1 MPHRVQLYDQRP
13 LLFTTNFYGRPYLRF
28 LIQASELTALS
39 PANCSTMHRPLTLQQ
54 LADCLDKDSHICLVQ
69 PFPYPWVCKKRFD
82 TEDNEARK
90 RAISNTRSAL
100 EKSATGASVSNATY
114 RNLLESIARDCCC
127 PNHRKDDIFE
137 QFAYHWMASGI
148 LDSFLERQGWRWET
162 EKWLCL
168 RSDEKESCPPL
179 RKVWK
184 PLHRNAI
191 YCSLN
196 RLAIFA
202 EYPGYFDESFI
213 QSAIDEFVKYWTC
226 ESHKIDAEQIRYEL
240 KTNFRIHTYKNSPPR
255 NITIS
260 DKSQEHGHS
269 DPSSGLA
276 GTCEN
281 EDYEDYPQ
289 DQSSS
294 SVSDDRASET
304 PGQFRQQKVVSAAAA
319 SPLSSS
325 LMTPLDETHDQ
336 RFYDSAKSGALIND
350 EIQSSPDSSPSG
362 SRGRR
367 LVTPVS
373 ALHGRSKSGAVHPIS
388 SLTDEAQYTGIRNH
402 GTFTPSVIVDLTK
415 EDGGSV
421 SNVPTTTTNSN
432 LKIAIHGSSGRSVS
446 AGPSS
451 PSYANRDP
459 VTPERPGPPKSSA
472 SAPAVR
478 SRLSDSTIT
487 SRNQDVHRSSSNIY
501 AKPNWASADEESD
514 CIPTRGTVAAT
525 LIGSSHTPK
534 STGIEFQDSLPLG
547 SKETLESIAHSILG
561 LAKQPARTKPK
572 SGEPY
577 KCGWIYIFRIPDMPG
592 YVKIGRT
599 TQLITKR
606 KRQISNCKQKLE
618 LEVVDKSCYQ
628 KISNHERVEKLI
640 HEDLKNERCFFRCPC
655 ARTRDNEDSHGKDG
669 YTDHGEWFKIDEE
682 EASLRVERWRQW
694 MRQEPYDGAGDMKSD
709 FRRRV
714 DYCEKHMKNLQEEED
729 AEERWKTF
737 MTPFCMT
744 D

>member
-1 MPHRVQLYDQRP
+1 
-13 LLFTTNFYGRPYLRF
+13 LFTTNSYGRPYLRF
-28 LIQASELTALS
+28 FLQPSELTSLS
-39 PANCSTMHRPLTLQQ
+39 PANRSTMHRPLTLQQ
-54 LADCLDKDSHICLVQ
+54 LADCLDEDSHICLVQ

-90 RAISNTRSAL
+90 RAISNARSAL
-100 EKSATGASVSNATY
+100 EDIATGASVSNDTY
-114 RNLLESIARDCCC
+114 RSLLESIARDCCC
-127 PNHRKDDIFE
+127 PNHQQDDIFE

-168 RSDEKESCPPL
+168 RSDKKQSCPPL

-240 KTNFRIHTYKNSPPR
+240 KTNFRIHTYKNSSPR
-255 NITIS
+255 SITIS
-260 DKSQEHGHS
+260 DKTQEHGQS
-269 DPSSGLA
+269 DPSSGVA

-281 EDYEDYPQ
+281 ENYEDYPQ
-289 DQSSS
+289 NQSSS
-294 SVSDDRASET
+294 SVSDARAIET

-319 SPLSSS
+319 SPLPSS
-325 LMTPLDETHDQ
+325 LMTPLDETQDQ
-336 RFYDSAKSGALIND
+336 RIYNFAASGALIND

-373 ALHGRSKSGAVHPIS
+373 ALHGRSKSGAVYPIS

-402 GTFTPSVIVDLTK
+402 GTFTLSVIVDLTK
-415 EDGGSV
+415 EDDGSV

-472 SAPAVR
+472 SAPAVQ

-514 CIPTRGTVAAT
+514 CTPTRGPVAAT
-525 LIGSSHTPK
+525 LIGSNLTPK
-534 STGIEFQDSLPLG
+534 STGIEFQDSLPLE

-572 SGEPY
+572 NGEPY

-618 LEVVDKSCYQ
+618 LEVVDKSCYR
-628 KISNHERVEKLI
+628 KISSHERVEKLI

-714 DYCEKHMKNLQEEED
+714 DYCEKHMKNLQEEDD
-729 AEERWKTF
+729 AKERWKTF